1 MTGVTSVTLRDLRLA
16 RVKQSLTTSDKKP
29 SERLEFWQ
37 EIVCK
42 KCVSAFAETEV
53 VEDEFSGSLTSGELG
68 PLVVAEL
75 NAPLHF
81 WSRKSHHVRNDD
93 QEVFILSLI
102 REGGGELTQLGRSA
116 RLGPGDLVIYDSGA
130 TFDYALRAKT
140 QLVKIPRRLLE
151 SKLDRPSDFLAL
163 KIDRT
168 NPLSSILGELLARCL
183 DIDLS
188 LDLGPRVAQRL
199 SNAIIDLVASIC
211 DLERDAIPATQV
223 SQPLERVM
231 RFARANLDDPDL
243 GPEALAAAAR
253 VPGVPAPSA
262 PFCVIPQ
269 NRLAGA
275 SAPTP
280 MRWGWSERLE
290 ASRVALLQGEARSVT
305 DAAFA
310 HGFSDLGHFS
320 RSFKRT
326 FGISPRSLLQ
336 G

>member
-1 MTGVTSVTLRDLRLA
+1 MTSRDLRLA

-37 EIVCK
+37 EVVCK
-42 KCVSAFAETEV
+42 KYVSAFAETEV
-53 VEDEFSGSLTSGELG
+53 GADEFSGSLTSGELG

-81 WSRKSHHVRNDD
+81 WSRKPHHVRNDD

-130 TFDYALRAKT
+130 TFDYALRART
-140 QLVKIPRRLLE
+140 QLLKIPRRLLE
-151 SKLDRPSDFLAL
+151 SKLDRPSDFLAR
-163 KIDRT
+163 KIDRS
-168 NPLSSILGELLARCL
+168 NPLSNILGGMLTRCL

-188 LDLGPRVAQRL
+188 LDLGPRIAKRL
-199 SNAIIDLVASIC
+199 SNAIVDLVASIC
-211 DLERDAIPATQV
+211 DLERDANPAAQV
-223 SQPLERVM
+223 SRPLERVM

-243 GPEALAAAAR
+243 GPEALAAAGPMSVR
-253 VPGVPAPSA
+253 SL
-262 PFCVIPQ
+262 
-269 NRLAGA
+269 NRLFGA
-275 SAPTP
+275 LGATP
-280 MRWGWSERLE
+280 MRWVWLERLE
-290 ASRVALLQGEARSVT
+290 ASRVALLQGEVRSVT

-326 FGISPRSLLQ
+326 FGISPRNLLQ